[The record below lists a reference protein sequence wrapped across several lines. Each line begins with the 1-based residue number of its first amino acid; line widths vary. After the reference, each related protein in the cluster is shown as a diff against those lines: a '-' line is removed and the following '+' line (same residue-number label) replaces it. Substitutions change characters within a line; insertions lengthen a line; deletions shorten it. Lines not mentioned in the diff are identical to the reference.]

1 VDAPSGTTSNTK
13 AGRKSGACWRF
24 HVQGIHFTIPMQ
36 YMQRETKK
44 RWVDICTETAIVEDP
59 DRLLELTRE
68 IIHILAEEERRLTQQ
83 PSEWADHSVIEKKKP
98 PEIAVTRRSA

>member
-1 VDAPSGTTSNTK
+1 
-13 AGRKSGACWRF
+13 
-24 HVQGIHFTIPMQ
+24 MQ

-68 IIHILAEEERRLTQQ
+68 IIHILAEEERRLTQH
-83 PSEWADHSVIEKKKP
+83 PSEWADHSVIEKKKL

>member
-1 VDAPSGTTSNTK
+1 
-13 AGRKSGACWRF
+13 
-24 HVQGIHFTIPMQ
+24 MQ

-44 RWVDICTETAIVEDP
+44 RWVDICTETAIVEDA

>member
-1 VDAPSGTTSNTK
+1 
-13 AGRKSGACWRF
+13 
-24 HVQGIHFTIPMQ
+24 MQ

-98 PEIAVTRRSA
+98 LEIAVTRRSA